1 MAEKKYFRQGR
12 TMQVEG
18 EGRDESIV
26 PQTFEQFEADQ
37 ARPGARGIEEY
48 FADKLAEAEA
58 RVATAEANR
67 ADNLSKASQ
76 AELTAAKAALETAQN
91 SLTTLTDLTDVSK
104 TDQLKLL
111 RETKLATEEQTRYE
125 DKPTEDPGEGNFWSY
140 SVKEGRWK
148 KVKGFQFGSDIDYG
162 DGTKFGGGGP
172 NGPTGTSTTTYTAP
186 DGRIFTDLAAYN
198 AYIAKT
204 AADEKLRKGQSAYDL
219 LFSEFDRYGLGGL
232 IEPLKGFIQD
242 GLSEAEFTLRL
253 RETDAYKKRFA
264 ANQARVKN
272 GLRALS
278 EAQYIELED
287 QYQDVMRRYGLPESY
302 YIRGD
307 MGRQEGFEKFIGGD
321 VSPVEVEDRIQ
332 TAQNRVINANPEVS
346 KALRDFYPDITNG
359 DILAYAL
366 DPKQAITNI
375 KRKVGAAEIGAGAM
389 QAGLTT
395 GLARAEELQRYG
407 VTKETAQQGFGTI
420 ASGLERGRQL
430 SQIYNQPDY
439 TQAVAE
445 TEVFALPDA
454 EKARRQRRKIT
465 KLETA
470 TFGGTSGVTGGALD
484 RERAGQY

>member
-67 ADNLSKASQ
+67 ADNPSKASQ

-162 DGTKFGGGGP
+162 DGTKFGGGDP

-198 AYIAKT
+198 AYITKT
-204 AADEKLRKGQSAYDL
+204 AAEEKFRQGQSAYAL
-219 LFSEFDRYGLGGL
+219 LFSEFERYGLGAL
-232 IEPLKGFIQD
+232 VAPLQGFIVE
-242 GLSEAEFTLRL
+242 GLSPAEFTLRL
-253 RETDAYKKRFA
+253 RDTDAYKKRFA
-264 ANQARVKN
+264 ANQSRIQR

-278 EAQYIELED
+278 EAEYIGLED
-287 QYQDVMRRYGLPESY
+287 QYQNVMRNYGLPASY
-302 YIRGD
+302 YSRGD

-321 VSPVEVEDRIQ
+321 VSAAELEDRII
-332 TAQNRVINANPEVS
+332 TAQSRVLNAAPQVAQS
-346 KALRDFYPDITNG
+346 LRQFYPEITGG

-366 DPKQAITNI
+366 DPDKALNEI
-375 KRKVGAAEIGAGAM
+375 KRKVGAAEIGAGAAI
-389 QAGLTT
+389 AGLAT
-395 GLARAEELQRYG
+395 GLSRAEELQRYG
-407 VTKETAQQGFGTI
+407 VTGDQARQGFGTI

-445 TEVFALPDA
+445 AEVFALPDA
-454 EKARRQRRKIT
+454 EKARRQRRKLGQ
-465 KLETA
+465 LETT
-470 TFGGTSGVTGGALD
+470 TFSGTSGVTGGALS